1 MTTLRRARDR
11 MPDAALVCMD
21 LRGTRARRAAAPAE
35 CYIVYRRLKPCVRT
49 VCGEGLNCCKPEPC
63 IVHAHG
69 AAVPNSTAA
78 SLRRTLRTCAG
89 LRHPT

>member
-21 LRGTRARRAAAPAE
+21 LRGTRAHRAAAPAE

-49 VCGEGLNCCKPEPC
+49 VCGERLNCRQTKLH
-63 IVHAHG
+63 IALSRVA
-69 AAVPNSTAA
+69 AA
-78 SLRRTLRTCAG
+78 SD
-89 LRHPT
+89 

>member
-49 VCGEGLNCCKPEPC
+49 VCGARLKCQQPESR
-63 IVHAHG
+63 IVHARV
-69 AAVPNSTAA
+69 AAVPN
-78 SLRRTLRTCAG
+78 
-89 LRHPT
+89 

>member
-49 VCGEGLNCCKPEPC
+49 
-63 IVHAHG
+63 
-69 AAVPNSTAA
+69 
-78 SLRRTLRTCAG
+78 G
-89 LRHPT
+89 LR